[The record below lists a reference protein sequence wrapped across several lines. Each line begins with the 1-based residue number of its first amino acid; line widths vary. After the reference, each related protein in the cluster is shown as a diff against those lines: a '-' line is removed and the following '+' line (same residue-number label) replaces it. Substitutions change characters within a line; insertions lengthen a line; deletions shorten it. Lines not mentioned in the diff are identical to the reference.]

1 MMPVRQRQ
9 QGEAGFAMLVVFLL
23 AAFVAIG
30 LYMELPRVVFESQRN
45 REQTLIDHGEQYRR
59 AIQLY
64 YRRYSRYPPDMK
76 ALENTDNR
84 RFLRQR
90 YKDPMTG
97 KDEWRLIHAVGPGIF
112 PDSLVYKAP
121 GQKEKSEESTTA
133 TAATE
138 TAPSPWLQRRPSD
151 VTLPSSAGPGEPVE
165 PNLDNPPDPS
175 TMPVETA
182 SSGEGAAGE
191 QQPVIVPGLVPGQV
205 YPVQPAAAPGQ
216 QPVVPPGTTV
226 QPGFPPGFP
235 MPLGQAG
242 VQPGQVTGMGQA
254 QPTPSVPAVP
264 GVPVVPGQAPG
275 GANPALDLIRRMLTT
290 PNPRGL
296 QGVPTAPT
304 AQQPTTP
311 MLAGVASNLE
321 AESIKVY
328 NDRTKYNEWE
338 FLYDP
343 RLDRAAMAAQQ
354 AGQQPPAQQTPGG
367 PGGPGDGG
375 MTTPMG
381 PGGPGMPGMPPQRP
395 GRRGGG
401 MNMPQVPNM
410 PRR

>member
-1 MMPVRQRQ
+1 MSVRHRQ
-9 QGEAGFAMLVVFLL
+9 EGEAGFAMLVVFLL
-23 AAFVAIG
+23 AAFIAIG

-64 YRRYSRYPPDMK
+64 YRRYSRYPPDVK

-90 YKDPMTG
+90 FKDPMTG
-97 KDEWRLIHAVGPGIF
+97 KDEWRLIHSIGPGVF

-121 GQKEKSEESTTA
+121 GQKEKSEESTTTA
-133 TAATE
+133 TTE

-151 VTLPSSAGPGEPVE
+151 VTMPFGSNPSAPVE

-182 SSGEGAAGE
+182 SAEQPPE
-191 QQPVIVPGLVPGQV
+191 DQQQPVIVPGLVPGQV
-205 YPVQPAAAPGQ
+205 YPVQPESAPGP
-216 QPVVPPGTTV
+216 QPVIAPGTTV
-226 QPGFPPGFP
+226 QPGFPTGFP
-235 MPLGQAG
+235 MPLGQPGA
-242 VQPGQVTGMGQA
+242 QPGQVAGMGQT
-254 QPTPSVPAVP
+254 QPAPGVPAVP
-264 GVPVVPGQAPG
+264 GMPVVPGQVPG
-275 GANPALDLIRRMLTT
+275 AANPALDLIRRMLTT

-304 AQQPTTP
+304 AQQQPTTP

-321 AESIKVY
+321 ADSIKVY

-354 AGQQPPAQQTPGG
+354 AAQQPPAPQTPGL
-367 PGGPGDGG
+367 GGPGDGG
-375 MTTPMG
+375 GAPPG
-381 PGGPGMPGMPPQRP
+381 FGSGGRPGFPGGPGGS